1 VTSHD
6 RSRLFLALLA
16 LTIGA
21 TEVPRSVAAP
31 TDSDGVAPPAAEQ
44 RLVLGRPKRGL
55 GRVETPVG
63 DYARVVHR
71 CCWSGFGDSDYDHRN
86 DIATNWTR
94 YSVEVTTA
102 ARLSAKVKAGWGS
115 VDAVDYPEG
124 SFAAEVLDEVIDE
137 ATGVDIF
144 GESDRPVYTRL
155 KTLLRAEIATGTPAG
170 ETWRI
175 KAEKFPPAADR
186 RHAPGLWGAGAL
198 TNGARTLEV
207 TYRNAP
213 PFDEAKCSE
222 MIRARDDHRWACY
235 ERQITEISEDGEW
248 LASYDS
254 YARAYTFRA
263 GLDGDL
269 KLPILAALEAMRTN
283 GTPDGF

>member
-1 VTSHD
+1 M
-6 RSRLFLALLA
+6 RGACASRAIPSQRPDFAPRLSGTEARLTLAHA
-16 LTIGA
+16 A
-21 TEVPRSVAAP
+21 VRRQVAATSA
-31 TDSDGVAPPAAEQ
+31 TDFESLPCFSS
-44 RLVLGRPKRGL
+44 RS
-55 GRVETPVG
+55 
-63 DYARVVHR
+63 
-71 CCWSGFGDSDYDHRN
+71 W
-86 DIATNWTR
+86 
-94 YSVEVTTA
+94 
-102 ARLSAKVKAGWGS
+102 
-115 VDAVDYPEG
+115 G